1 MRKLSPAMQKAL
13 DELKRI
19 YEYSQSADFPH
30 KDEPALVAGWR
41 VFVGNAKYPTL
52 DALWNRGLAEF
63 TYGKL
68 HKDGGMGDI
77 VPLYRLKPQP
87 QKQRGNDG

>member
-1 MRKLSPAMQKAL
+1 MRKLSATMKKAL
-13 DELKRI
+13 DELKRV
-19 YEYSQSADFPH
+19 YEYSQSAEFPD
-30 KDEPALVAGWR
+30 KDEPALIAGWR
-41 VFVGNAKYPTL
+41 VHWDAKYPTL

-77 VPLYRLKPQP
+77 VPLYRLHPQP
-87 QKQRGNDG
+87 QK